1 MKIFFLD
8 GVVLYPLICSAR
20 LFWAIYLLSSS
31 CLLLTT
37 FMMLGSRPTTLS
49 YWLRYWLGIWSW
61 ASLVLRAFCDWLLL
75 LLFLSS
81 AKLLY
86 CQREESVAPATRAPF
101 LCFSLPEFGRGV
113 CYRFLRRL
121 GTKYLVAVNFSSTS
135 ALGNNSYDE
144 LFIYV
149 YPTPAASAIVE
160 KTVLAAAADA
170 PVLKLLLATLLRYYF
185 FFSRTVLTLDI
196 GVPPP
201 SPAGAI
207 VAKALSTPLFY
218 SYF

>member
-1 MKIFFLD
+1 M
-8 GVVLYPLICSAR
+8 
-20 LFWAIYLLSSS
+20 
-31 CLLLTT
+31 
-37 FMMLGSRPTTLS
+37 
-49 YWLRYWLGIWSW
+49 
-61 ASLVLRAFCDWLLL
+61 L

-160 KTVLAAAADA
+160 KTVLAAAAAADA